1 MISIIKK
8 TLVLVSLI
16 CTCSL
21 CIYGQ
26 EAECI
31 RKFEKLA
38 KKVDEHNQSNLSVLE
53 QARRDGRNVT
63 DAQLGELRS
72 QVLEITKEAMALH
85 EEFSEKGIVI
95 SQLPQGLK
103 ILSDL
108 RFQAMSKAA
117 RFRKI
122 WMEMRMLK
130 IIEESEMDVAQ
141 KWSFFNMAIGD
152 MELRHKDTQKRI
164 KDCIAKIKAY
174 KDEVERLIREEK
186 EQNGEVPVGLHPETQ
201 AESMQTAC
209 DTTRESIIADSN
221 TVSHLSKI
229 FDAMSVEYGI
239 AHEYTVDDPKGA
251 EGLEQELNTL
261 YREVYR
267 GGEREILLLPHQ
279 K

>member
-1 MISIIKK
+1 M
-8 TLVLVSLI
+8 
-16 CTCSL
+16 
-21 CIYGQ
+21 
-26 EAECI
+26 
-31 RKFEKLA
+31 
-38 KKVDEHNQSNLSVLE
+38 
-53 QARRDGRNVT
+53 
-63 DAQLGELRS
+63 
-72 QVLEITKEAMALH
+72 
-85 EEFSEKGIVI
+85 
-95 SQLPQGLK
+95 
-103 ILSDL
+103 
-108 RFQAMSKAA
+108 RFQTMSKAA

-122 WMEMRMLK
+122 WMEMRELK
-130 IIEESEMDVAQ
+130 IIEESEKEVAQ
-141 KWSFFNMAIGD
+141 KWSFFNMMIGD

-174 KDEVERLIREEK
+174 KDDVERVIREEK
-186 EQNGEVPVGLHPETQ
+186 VQNGEVPVGLHPETQ

-239 AHEYTVDDPKGA
+239 AHEYAVDDPKGA